1 MVIYMKKS
9 TVIATF
15 ESDITKVWNVVTDN
29 TIFAWRSDLSKIIVS
44 DDGKKFVEFAK
55 NGFETQ
61 FEITLKTPYERYEFD
76 MKNKNMSGHWIGIFS
91 KRGSGTQIEF
101 CEEVTVFNPIMNL
114 FISSYLKK
122 QQTRYISDLKKA
134 LGE

>member
-1 MVIYMKKS
+1 MIIYMKKS

-101 CEEVTVFNPIMNL
+101 CEEVTVANPIMNL
-114 FISSYLKK
+114 FISPYLKK